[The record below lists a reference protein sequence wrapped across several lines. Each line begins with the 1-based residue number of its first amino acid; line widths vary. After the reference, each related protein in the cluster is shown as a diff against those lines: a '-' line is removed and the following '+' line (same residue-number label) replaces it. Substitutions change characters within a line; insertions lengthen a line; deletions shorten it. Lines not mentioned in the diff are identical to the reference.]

1 MADRPTAR
9 INPRALFSQ
18 IYSLKGVPQPKVW
31 GIQVKTLA
39 LILLALA
46 IVSLISLLYLT
57 QASQVATTTYDIR
70 LMEEKL
76 AELERENALLSYEI
90 AQLEELSSIEARA
103 LAMGLTATL
112 KIEYLS
118 LADYYEDL
126 ATIEPL
132 NQGKE
137 TELSSLARE
146 DIDSGNEDIL
156 SRWRK
161 TLYGIRDRLRG
172 DKPPR

>member
-1 MADRPTAR
+1 MAQRPRAN
-9 INPRALFSQ
+9 IDPRALFSQ
-18 IYSLKGVPQPKVW
+18 IYSLKGVAQLKVW
-31 GIQVKTLA
+31 DIQTKTLG
-39 LILLALA
+39 LILLVLG

-70 LMEEKL
+70 LMEERL
-76 AELERENALLSYEI
+76 AALERENALLSYEI
-90 AQLEELSSIEARA
+90 AQLQEPSRIEAKA
-103 LAMGLTATL
+103 LAMGLTNTL

-126 ATIEPL
+126 ATREFL

-137 TELSSLARE
+137 NEPPSLTRE
-146 DIDSGNEDIL
+146 EIDFESGDIL

-161 TLYGIRDRLRG
+161 RLYSIRARLR
-172 DKPPR
+172 